1 MRFKRT
7 NSSKDK
13 NKNSDSLNTESIPR
27 ITNDSVE
34 EHRNE
39 ILQGAK
45 KYIYPLK
52 QSRHKI
58 VVISLSILTAVFI
71 AFMSFTIVSLYR
83 LQDTSQLMYQV
94 TKIVPFP
101 VARVGSAFV
110 SYEEYLFEL
119 RHYIHYFE
127 NQQKVDFSTQS
138 GKDQL
143 IDQRKNSMKIVLNNA
158 YVKKIAKDKNISV
171 TDEEVDKQ
179 IELLRAQ
186 NRLGANNQVFEDVL
200 EDFWGW
206 DVNDFKRSVKAE
218 LLKNKVIQALDP
230 SVRQRADK
238 ALAEINSG
246 KDFSIAAKE
255 YSDDE
260 TTKDKGGNLDF
271 LVSKS
276 DKNIPPQTAE
286 ALFNLKTGELS
297 EVIDLG
303 YGLEIVKNVGTEGE
317 KIKAARI
324 FFAYKDTDS
333 YLNDYKEKQ
342 KARVYIKV
350 EQQ

>member
-1 MRFKRT
+1 MKFK
-7 NSSKDK
+7 KIL
-13 NKNSDSLNTESIPR
+13 NKKSASQKADSLNNESIPR
-27 ITNDSVE
+27 ITNESVE
-34 EHRNE
+34 DHRNE
-39 ILQGAK
+39 ILSGAK

-58 VVISLSILTAVFI
+58 VIISLSILTTVLIVFL
-71 AFMSFTIVSLYR
+71 SFTLFSLYKK
-83 LQDTSQLMYQV
+83 QDTSQLMYQV
-94 TKIVPFP
+94 TKIVPLP

-110 SYEEYLFEL
+110 GYEEYLFEL

-127 NQQKVDFSTQS
+127 NQQKVDFTTQS

-143 IDQRKNSMKIVLNNA
+143 VDQRKNSMRIVLNNA
-158 YVKKIAKDKNISV
+158 YVKQIAKDKNISV
-171 TDEEVDKQ
+171 TNEEVDKQ
-179 IELLRAQ
+179 IELLKAQ

-200 EDFWGW
+200 EDYWGW

-230 SVRQRADK
+230 SVRQRADI
-238 ALAEINSG
+238 ALAEIKSG
-246 KDFSIAAKE
+246 KDFGVAAQE

-286 ALFNLKTGELS
+286 ALFNLKTGEVS
-297 EVIDLG
+297 EIIDLG
-303 YGLEIVKNVGTEGE
+303 YGLEIVKNVGTEGD

-342 KARVYIKV
+342 KSRVYIKV
-350 EQQ
+350 EQ